1 MNLAE
6 ADRNKLL
13 PLLGELAAAVE
24 DLLLSGLTTASEATR
39 QMLNVA
45 FQEASR
51 LRLLRLGSTLRVA
64 NEELGRFTRN
74 EPDFSRKR
82 LSFFLNRTW
91 LLSHGLAR
99 ALREK
104 DEAQLARLLRKPAST
119 AVDRLEVV
127 TLGVVKK
134 VIRGAAVT
142 FEFRLRSLP
151 AGRQLVWACVFPIQP
166 GADIPAE
173 GFLHLP
179 HKQKFKAADFLAAR
193 VIVLEKAVVAQDES
207 GGRITLTDA
216 STVTLGEAFTDWHR
230 FRSWDP
236 AAALGRIR
244 AHSPGPFDLDVEL
257 QEEVV
262 LDNWELGEAAER
274 ADSQLAYPVRS
285 RSATFEAVVAMTT
298 EGQALRKALE
308 ALRKKKQRP
317 PLFALMHYERC
328 RLVLQPLALF
338 GPNGPEHLT
347 ISDEKLDR
355 AALLKAL
362 KLV

>member
-1 MNLAE
+1 VNLAE
-6 ADRNKLL
+6 AERRKLL
-13 PLLGELAAAVE
+13 PLLGELAGAVE
-24 DLLLSGLTTASEATR
+24 DLLLGGLTTASEATR
-39 QMLNVA
+39 QLLQVA
-45 FQEASR
+45 FREASR

-74 EPDFSRKR
+74 QADFSRQR
-82 LSFFLNRTW
+82 LAFFLNRAW
-91 LLSHGLAR
+91 LLGHGLAR
-99 ALREK
+99 ALRDK
-104 DEAQLARLLRKPAST
+104 DEAQLARLLWAPVGEP
-119 AVDRLEVV
+119 VDRLEVV

-142 FEFRLRSLP
+142 FEFRLRTVE
-151 AGRQLVWACVFPIQP
+151 GRRLVWACVFPVRP

-179 HKQKFKAADFLAAR
+179 HKQRFKAADFLAGR
-193 VIVLEKAVVAQDES
+193 VMVVQKAVVARDEN

-216 STVTLGEAFTDWHR
+216 STVTGGEAFTGWER

-236 AAALGRIR
+236 AAALARVR
-244 AHSPGPFDLDVEL
+244 AHSPGPLDLEVEM

-262 LDNWELGEAAER
+262 LDDWQLDEAEER
-274 ADSQLAYPVRS
+274 PDGQVAYPVRS
-285 RSATFEAVVAMTT
+285 RGTAFEAVVAPGA

-308 ALRKKKQRP
+308 GLRKKKQRP
-317 PLFALMHYERC
+317 SLFALMHYERC
-328 RLVLQPLALF
+328 RLVLQPLAVF

-355 AALLKAL
+355 GALLKAL

>member
-6 ADRNKLL
+6 ADRKKLL
-13 PLLGELAAAVE
+13 PLLGELADAVE
-24 DLLLSGLTTASEATR
+24 DLVLSGLTTASESTR
-39 QMLNVA
+39 QALNVA

-82 LSFFLNRTW
+82 LVFFLNRAW

-104 DEAQLARLLRKPAST
+104 DDVQLARLLWSPAGEP
-119 AVDRLEVV
+119 ADRLEVV
-127 TLGVVKK
+127 TLGAIKK

-142 FEFRLRSLP
+142 FEFRLRSLT
-151 AGRQLVWACVFPIQP
+151 GQRLLWACVFPLRP
-166 GADIPAE
+166 GVDVPAE

-179 HKQKFKAADFLAAR
+179 HKQKFKAADFLAGKT
-193 VIVLEKAVVAQDES
+193 ITIEKVTLATDDS
-207 GGRITLTDA
+207 GGRITMTDA
-216 STVTLGEAFTDWHR
+216 TTVTVGKAFTDWDR
-230 FRSWDP
+230 FRCWDP
-236 AAALGRIR
+236 AAALTRIQS
-244 AHSPGPFDLDVEL
+244 HSPGPFDLEVEM

-262 LDNWELGEAAER
+262 LDDWQLGEVTER
-274 ADSQLAYPVRS
+274 ADGQLAYPIRS
-285 RSATFEAVVAMTT
+285 GETAFEAVVASGA

-308 ALRKKKQRP
+308 RHRKKKQRP

-328 RLVLQPLALF
+328 RLVLQPLSVF
-338 GPNGPEHLT
+338 GPNGPEYLT

-362 KLV
+362 NLV

>member
-6 ADRNKLL
+6 ADRKKLM
-13 PLLGELAAAVE
+13 PLLDELGVAVE
-24 DLLLSGLTTASEATR
+24 NLLLSGLTTASEATR

-82 LSFFLNRTW
+82 LAFFLNRTW

-104 DEAQLARLLRKPAST
+104 DEARLALLLRAPASST
-119 AVDRLEVV
+119 VDRLEAV

-151 AGRQLVWACVFPIQP
+151 AGQRLVWSCVFPVRP

-179 HKQKFKAADFLAAR
+179 QKQGFKAAGFLAAQ
-193 VIVLEKAVVAQDES
+193 VIAIEKAVVAQDAS
-207 GGRITLTDA
+207 GGRVTLTDA
-216 STVTLGEAFTDWHR
+216 STVTLGGAFTEWHR

-236 AAALGRIR
+236 ASALERIR
-244 AHSPGPFDLDVEL
+244 AHSPGPFDLEVEM

-262 LDNWELGEAAER
+262 LEDWQLGEAEER
-274 ADSQLAYPVRS
+274 ADGQVTYPIQS
-285 RSATFEAVVAMTT
+285 GMATFEAMIAPGA

-308 ALRKKKQRP
+308 GLRKKKQRP

-328 RLVLQPLALF
+328 RLVLQPLSVL
-338 GPNGPEHLT
+338 GPKGPEHLT

-355 AALLKAL
+355 AALLKAI